1 MYKIAILSI
10 IFLFVCWL
18 LYNINILEGFQS
30 PSGTTNMVYS
40 SSNCAI
46 VLNSYKLL
54 EDQYNKAIAQD
65 NKQYIET
72 IVSSKNTMKDIIK
85 GMGCDI

>member
-1 MYKIAILSI
+1 MYKIPILLL

-18 LYNINILEGFQS
+18 LYSINILEGFQS
-30 PSGTTNMVYS
+30 PSGTPDMVSS

-54 EDQYNKAIAQD
+54 EDQYTKAIAQD